1 MRKLNERE
9 KAKMNPAFKFVYG
22 RARLTKQI
30 THIVTWPLVKK
41 SFKLSFA
48 IIGAISTIMGVAG
61 ISLIDLLPKDSGCLF
76 RLFALVI
83 LFVLLA
89 FFAAIATYHHSKDG
103 VHLLINGMDVDIVV
117 DDLFGAEGVK
127 VIPFDEYFDIKVDDK
142 VISKNSLNGI
152 FVEKYA
158 DQNVLKQVVE
168 ERQPSLLKPYK
179 AGDGR
184 ICYPLGTVKDCD
196 DFALLAFT
204 HMDEVNRA
212 YLHRGQYEECLL
224 NMWDELDRMYAGR
237 RIVLPLLGSGI
248 TRFENGKPSEDDLL
262 RCMLC
267 TLRASQHHFKEGV
280 VVVLTE
286 KTAARMRLYEVNGYT
301 EAWDNRI
308 GEKNDL

>member
-1 MRKLNERE
+1 
-9 KAKMNPAFKFVYG
+9 MNPAFKFVYG
-22 RARLTKQI
+22 RVRLIKQI
-30 THIVTWPLVKK
+30 THIVTWSLVKK

-89 FFAAIATYHHSKDG
+89 FFVAIAIYHHSKDG

-117 DDLFGAEGVK
+117 GDLFGTEGVK

-158 DQNVLKQVVE
+158 DRNALKQVVE
-168 ERQPSLLKPYK
+168 ERQPSLLKPFK

-184 ICYPLGTVKDCD
+184 ICYPLGTVKDCE

-212 YLHRGQYEECLL
+212 CLHRGQYEECLL

-248 TRFENGKPSEDDLL
+248 TRFENGKP
-262 RCMLC
+262 C
-267 TLRASQHHFKEGV
+267 
-280 VVVLTE
+280 
-286 KTAARMRLYEVNGYT
+286 
-301 EAWDNRI
+301 
-308 GEKNDL
+308 

>member
-1 MRKLNERE
+1 MN
-9 KAKMNPAFKFVYG
+9 AKRLRLIQDFKFVYG
-22 RARLTKQI
+22 RVRLLKQI
-30 THIVTWPLVKK
+30 THIVTWSLVKK
-41 SFKLSFA
+41 SFKWSFA

-61 ISLIDLLPKDSGCLF
+61 VSLIDLLPKDSACLF
-76 RLFALVI
+76 RLFVLVI

-89 FFAAIATYHHSKDG
+89 FVSAFVIYHHNKDG
-103 VHLLINGMDVDIVV
+103 VHLVINGMDVDIVV
-117 DDLFGAEGVK
+117 DDLFGTEGVR

-152 FVEKYA
+152 FIEKYA
-158 DQNVLKQVVE
+158 DRNALKQTVE
-168 ERQPSLLKPYK
+168 EKQLSLLKPYK

-184 ICYPLGTVKDCD
+184 IRYPLGTVKDCAG
-196 DFALLAFT
+196 FALLAFT
-204 HMDEVNRA
+204 HMDEMNRA
-212 YLHRGQYEECLL
+212 YLRRGQYEKCLL

-267 TLRASQHHFKEGV
+267 TLRASKHHFKEGV